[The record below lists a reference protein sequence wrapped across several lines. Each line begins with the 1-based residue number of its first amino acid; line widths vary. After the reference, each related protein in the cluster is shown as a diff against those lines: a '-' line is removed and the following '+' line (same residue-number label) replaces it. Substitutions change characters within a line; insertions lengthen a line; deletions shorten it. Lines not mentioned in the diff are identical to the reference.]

1 MYDQPMV
8 LSGVKWAAKTHFTH
22 SIASGTMANRLF
34 ARSTVIVDEES
45 IMSDKFRKK
54 KEKKDS
60 RRSMVK
66 IKKKSGKIEG
76 ERIMEQ
82 F

>member
-1 MYDQPMV
+1 
-8 LSGVKWAAKTHFTH
+8 
-22 SIASGTMANRLF
+22 MANRLF
-34 ARSTVIVDEES
+34 ARSTVTGDEES

-54 KEKKDS
+54 RKKRFEKIDGKN
-60 RRSMVK
+60 

>member
-1 MYDQPMV
+1 MV

-22 SIASGTMANRLF
+22 SVASSTMANRLF
-34 ARSTVIVDEES
+34 ARSTVTGDEES

-54 KEKKDS
+54 RKKRFEKIDGKN
-60 RRSMVK
+60 

>member
-1 MYDQPMV
+1 MV

-22 SIASGTMANRLF
+22 SVASGTMANRLF
-34 ARSTVIVDEES
+34 ARSTVTGDEES

-54 KEKKDS
+54 RKKRFEKIDGKN
-60 RRSMVK
+60 